1 MPKTKRGIYH
11 NLKESRYT
19 VSNGE
24 TVFFFSSEMYM
35 NNFLEC
41 YKDHREKFLLKVEV
55 SELNMETL
63 ADIKLYERVEK
74 RGFRACLKAIDIS
87 SKELHKYALRKMME
101 KATTDWIKVGR
112 PKITERLKEIGEHI
126 AK

>member
-35 NNFLEC
+35 NKFLEC
-41 YKDHREKFLLKVEV
+41 YKHHRKKFLLKVEV
-55 SELNMETL
+55 SELNMKTL
-63 ADIKLYERVEK
+63 ADIKLYERLEK
-74 RGFRACLKAIDIS
+74 RGFRVCLKAIDIS

-101 KATTDWIKVGR
+101 KTSSEWFKVDR
-112 PKITERLKEIGEHI
+112 PKLIERLKEIGVHNV
-126 AK
+126 K

>member
-35 NNFLEC
+35 NKFLEC
-41 YKDHREKFLLKVEV
+41 YKDHRGKFLLKVEV

-63 ADIKLYERVEK
+63 ADIKLYERLEK
-74 RGFRACLKAIDIS
+74 RGFRVCLKAIDIS

-101 KATTDWIKVGR
+101 KTSSEWFKVDR
-112 PKITERLKEIGEHI
+112 PKLIERLKEIGVHNV
-126 AK
+126 K